1 MVGIKKI
8 KNMSMNLDIERIIR
22 KEEA

>member
-8 KNMSMNLDIERIIR
+8 KNMSMNLDLERIIR